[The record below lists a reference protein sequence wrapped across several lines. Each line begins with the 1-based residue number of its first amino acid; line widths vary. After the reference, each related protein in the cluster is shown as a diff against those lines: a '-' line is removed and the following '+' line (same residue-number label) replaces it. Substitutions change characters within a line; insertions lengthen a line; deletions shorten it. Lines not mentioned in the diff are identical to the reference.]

1 MTTFWAGAER
11 LTFVEVPGV
20 FSPFVITA
28 SDEIS
33 VWVGALVIS
42 CFGREVST
50 GVRKEDV
57 DDLFPSVVML
67 LIL

>member
-1 MTTFWAGAER
+1 M
-11 LTFVEVPGV
+11 EVPGV
-20 FSPFVITA
+20 FCPFVITA